1 MFDLRTFNL
10 RDMSKLGS
18 TLRRLGDGTE
28 TMEEVADRVVRTL
41 YENLGDATGVRSCAL
56 VRFFKTHPY
65 SALDAGL
72 RDFADGMLPDGPKPG
87 LRCLTLLATA
97 GDEIAWNSREKSVAH
112 RAIPLVGPESLSN
125 APMISSLLQQLGVG
139 LETFL
144 HSESGLMVEAEQSSF
159 NVFYVPDARQ
169 SDHIPAQEE
178 FVHPAGVR
186 SVLGFGGM
194 LPRGDIFAV
203 ILFSKVPIPRE
214 TAEMFRTLALNVK
227 TAVLPFDG
235 AVFSRSCGRRP

>member
-10 RDMSKLGS
+10 RDMSQLGS
-18 TLRRLGDGTE
+18 SLRRLGDGSE
-28 TMEEVADRVVRTL
+28 NMEQVADRVVRYL
-41 YENLGDATGVRSCAL
+41 YDHLCDASGVRSCAL
-56 VRFFKTHPY
+56 VRFFKTHAY
-65 SALDAGL
+65 AALDAEL
-72 RDFADGMLPDGPKPG
+72 RNFVDATLSDEPKPG

-97 GDEIAWNSREKSVAH
+97 GDEKAWNSREESVAH
-112 RAIPLVGPESLSN
+112 RAIPLVGPEILRN
-125 APMISSLLQQLGVG
+125 VPMISSLLQQLGVR

-144 HSESGLMVEAEQSSF
+144 SPESGLMVEADQSSF
-159 NVFYVPDARQ
+159 NVFYVPDAVG
-169 SDHIPAQEE
+169 SKHIPAQDH
-178 FVHPAGVR
+178 FVQPVGVH

-203 ILFSKVPIPRE
+203 ILFAKVPIPRE

-235 AVFSRSCGRRP
+235 LVFSRDCGRPE